1 MLKTMRKNLKSLA
14 PTLWFVIA
22 AFIISIFAVWG
33 GAGRLGEGRDTN
45 TIATVG
51 KENISTDLYVSNL
64 RQRIEGLQR
73 QFKELDSKF
82 IQQLNLPQQVL
93 EQLIQQTLLLQTA
106 DEMGLRAS
114 STEIREK
121 IKSYPVFQKEGEF
134 IGFEEYKKI
143 LEWNRVAI
151 PEFEDNL
158 RKDVLLE
165 KVVQILTSGVSI
177 TQAELWKNYKI
188 NNESAKLEY
197 ITLETQSMNLEGE
210 LAPEEI
216 REFFEKN
223 REDFQIP
230 ERREADYIFFN
241 SEEHKVDIELTD
253 SEIDDYYTDNT
264 SQFIEPEKA
273 KVSRIYLP
281 LEDKERELIETEIK
295 NIQDRIAKGEDFG
308 NLAKIYSKD
317 EKAEQGGDW
326 GLYEWQSFAEQEKES
341 ISSLSQGQVSEPIT
355 LEDGLSLLK
364 VTEKSQELQKPL
376 DQVKEQ
382 IITILKDQRA
392 REVIEEKAARLEK
405 SAHKEKNLDIAAQKL
420 GYKIRTSGLVS
431 EGEIFADDIDPSG
444 TISTALFQLD
454 ENGIS
459 SPLYTYK
466 GIGLAQLRRMESPR
480 QANLDEVEEE
490 VKENLTA
497 EKKKQ
502 LVLDKANTI
511 RSELQTESM
520 DTITERH
527 ELEYKTSEEHKRKQ
541 YLSIIGENADVDR
554 LAFSLPL
561 NETSEPIEFANGY
574 ALIRILDRKEVTK
587 EDFQENLNSEKETQ
601 LETKKNRFFTSCM
614 AKLREDKGVKIRY
627 DVFLKINSD
636 ILSRFA
642 RTTE

>member
-1 MLKTMRKNLKSLA
+1 MRKNLKSLA

-33 GAGRLGEGRDTN
+33 GAGRLGEGRDTD
-45 TIATVG
+45 TIASVG
-51 KENISTDLYVSNL
+51 KEKISTDLYVGNL
-64 RQRIEGLQR
+64 RQRIEALQQ

-93 EQLIQQTLLLQTA
+93 EQLIQQTLLLQIA
-106 DEMGLRAS
+106 DDMGLRAS
-114 STEIREK
+114 NAEIREK
-121 IKSYPVFQKEGEF
+121 IKSYPVFQKDGKF

-143 LEWNRVAI
+143 LEWNRIAI
-151 PEFEDNL
+151 PEFEENL
-158 RKDVLLE
+158 KKDVLLE
-165 KVVQILTSGVSI
+165 KVVQVFTSGVSI
-177 TQAELWKNYKI
+177 TQSELWENYKI
-188 NNESAKLEY
+188 SNESTQLEY

-210 LAPEEI
+210 LAPAEI

-241 SEEHKVDIELTD
+241 SEEHKADIELTD
-253 SEIDDYYTDNT
+253 PEIEDYYADNT
-264 SQFIEPEKA
+264 SQFIDPEKT

-281 LEDKERELIETEIK
+281 FEDKERELIETEMK
-295 NIQDRIAKGEDFG
+295 GIQDRIAGGEDFG

-326 GLYEWQSFAEQEKES
+326 GLYEWQSLAESEKES
-341 ISSLSQGQVSEPIT
+341 IGELAQSQVSELIT

-364 VTEKSQELQKPL
+364 VTEKSEEIQKPL
-376 DQVKEQ
+376 ELVKEQ

-392 REVIEEKAARLEK
+392 REVIEEKVARLEK
-405 SAHKEKNLDIAAQKL
+405 SARKEKSLDIAAQKL
-420 GYKIRTSGLVS
+420 GYKIRTTGLVS
-431 EGEIFADDIDPSG
+431 EGKPFADDLDPSG
-444 TISTALFQLD
+444 TISTSLFQLG
-454 ENGIS
+454 ENDIS
-459 SPLYTYK
+459 STLYTYK
-466 GIGLAQLRRMESPR
+466 GIGLAQLRKIESPR
-480 QANLDEVEEE
+480 QANLDEVKDD

-497 EKKKQ
+497 EKKKE
-502 LVLDKANTI
+502 LVLKKATTL

-520 DTITERH
+520 DTVTERH
-527 ELEYKTSEEHKRKQ
+527 ELEVKTAEEHKRKQ
-541 YLSIIGENADVDR
+541 YLSVIGENAEVDK

-561 NETSEPIEFANGY
+561 NETSDPIEFANGY

-587 EDFQENLNSEKETQ
+587 EDFQENLSSEKETQ
-601 LETKKNRFFTSCM
+601 LETKKNKFFASFM
-614 AKLREDKGVKIRY
+614 SKLREDKGIKIRY